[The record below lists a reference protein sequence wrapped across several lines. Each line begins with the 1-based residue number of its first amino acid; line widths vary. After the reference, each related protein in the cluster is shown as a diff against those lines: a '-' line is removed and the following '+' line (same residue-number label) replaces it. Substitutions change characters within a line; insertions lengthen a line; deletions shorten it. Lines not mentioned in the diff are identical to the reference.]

1 MIERNS
7 SVVFFSYIDGV
18 SIFRSDIFTIATN
31 RVMAPVI
38 HRTKPSTVSCHSG
51 TDTPLGRRSLVVVR
65 ERHTD
70 CHMHIHTKVNI
81 HNSSL
86 YRNFTRE
93 RTPLYHSSNQNSWL
107 SNKSESVYYWCCT
120 MERMKINLYWSSSM
134 IWKKSSAIFL
144 RLERLN
150 NLLGT
155 IIRNYFKFY
164 E

>member
-1 MIERNS
+1 MF
-7 SVVFFSYIDGV
+7 FFSYIDGV

-31 RVMAPVI
+31 RIMAPVI

-51 TDTPLGRRSLVVVR
+51 TDTPLGRRSLVIVR
-65 ERHTD
+65 ERPQTVTCTYTHS
-70 CHMHIHTKVNI
+70 
-81 HNSSL
+81 SSL

-120 MERMKINLYWSSSM
+120 MERMTINLYWSSSM

-144 RLERLN
+144 RLERFN

>member
-65 ERHTD
+65 ERPQIVT
-70 CHMHIHTKVNI
+70 CTYTQRLTYTTVLCTGTLQGRELLCIIHPTRMADYQTNQKV
-81 HNSSL
+81 
-86 YRNFTRE
+86 FTIGVA
-93 RTPLYHSSNQNSWL
+93 Q
-107 SNKSESVYYWCCT
+107 
-120 MERMKINLYWSSSM
+120 
-134 IWKKSSAIFL
+134 WK
-144 RLERLN
+144 
-150 NLLGT
+150 G
-155 IIRNYFKFY
+155 
-164 E
+164 

>member
-1 MIERNS
+1 MF
-7 SVVFFSYIDGV
+7 FFSYIDGV

-38 HRTKPSTVSCHSG
+38 HRTKPSAVSCHSG

-65 ERHTD
+65 ERPQIVT
-70 CHMHIHTKVNI
+70 CTYTQRLTYTTVRT
-81 HNSSL
+81 L

-120 MERMKINLYWSSSM
+120 MERMTINLYWSYLQ
-134 IWKKSSAIFL
+134 WFEK
-144 RLERLN
+144 
-150 NLLGT
+150 NLLQS
-155 IIRNYFKFY
+155 FLD
-164 E
+164 